1 MSELVPWA
9 DCRPLTC
16 SVLPV
21 RLACNCECPF
31 CFSRSSLSALA
42 HDRLDWR
49 AVDLGAHF
57 RWARDRGAT
66 RAVITGGGEPL
77 LRPDDVALLVREA
90 RAVFDE
96 VTCFTNGSR
105 LTRSLATALRDAGLT
120 YLCWSRHH
128 HDDAVNRSLMGDDAP
143 DADAVLAACDGLPV
157 RATCVMAKGY
167 IDDPGDV
174 TDYVAAMR
182 ARGVREFTFKH
193 TYVAHERSLF
203 RRGTHDRWAS
213 EHRVTLDAF
222 ESVGEVIGRLP
233 WGPTIRRIDEAQL
246 CFYHEPTPLW
256 ERTHGICRSTNLLS
270 DGSVY
275 ASLEDTSS
283 LLYRL
288 S

>member
-1 MSELVPWA
+1 
-9 DCRPLTC
+9 
-16 SVLPV
+16 V
-21 RLACNCECPF
+21 RLACNCACPF
-31 CFSRSSLSALA
+31 CFSRSSLSSLDR
-42 HDRLDWR
+42 DRLDWR
-49 AVDLGAHF
+49 AVDLAAHF

-77 LRPDDVALLVREA
+77 LRPEDVAFLVREA

-96 VTCFTNGSR
+96 VACFTNGSR
-105 LTRSLATALRDAGLT
+105 LTRPLAAALRDAGLT

-128 HDDAVNRSLMGDDAP
+128 HDDAVNRSLMGNDAP

-167 IDDPGDV
+167 VDDPTDV

-203 RRGTHDRWAS
+203 RRGPHDCWAS